1 MNVRIALF
9 KFLVLLCIF
18 SCSESTDPLKN
29 YERGV
34 KAFNSNN
41 FERAIK
47 LFSLSINSK
56 PNPKAYS
63 YRAESY
69 LNIGDTCNYCLDLLK
84 IAENPEWLILDNAAY
99 FDYDLCEYT
108 VISYKIP
115 DSLKQAHPSIDHF
128 IITYHRCSSDSLLEI
143 VSKNKDFTWS
153 SDISDIQDEPLF
165 NLITENMPEFIG
177 GNSARKKYFETN
189 IKYPETASL
198 KGIEG
203 TVYVSFIVNTDGSI
217 SSAKLLKG
225 IGSGCDE
232 EALRLI
238 KNMPKWKPGIQ
249 SGKKVRV
256 RVNLPV
262 YFKIQGQSK

>member
-18 SCSESTDPLKN
+18 SCSESTDPIKN

-56 PNPKAYS
+56 PNPEAYS

-84 IAENPEWLILDNAAY
+84 IAENPEWLALENE
-99 FDYDLCEYT
+99 FPLNDLCKHTFIRFE
-108 VISYKIP
+108 IP
-115 DSLKQAHPSIDHF
+115 DSLKLAHPLIDHF
-128 IITYHRCSSDSLLEI
+128 KITYYGCGGSDSIMEI

-153 SDISDIQDEPLF
+153 SDISDIQDDPLF
-165 NLITENMPEFIG
+165 IIAEDQPEFIG
-177 GNSARKKYFETN
+177 GDAARNKYFEKN
-189 IKYPETASL
+189 IKYPETARL
-198 KGIEG
+198 NGIVG
-203 TVYVSFIVNTDGSI
+203 IVYVSFIVNPDGSI
-217 SSAKLLKG
+217 SSVGLLKG

-256 RVNLPV
+256 KINIPV
-262 YFKIQGQSK
+262 YFKIHGQSK

>member
-18 SCSESTDPLKN
+18 SCSESRDPRKN
-29 YERGV
+29 YEMGV

-56 PNPKAYS
+56 PNPETYS

-84 IAENPEWLILDNAAY
+84 IAENPEWLELENE
-99 FDYDLCEYT
+99 FPDLCKHTFIRFE
-108 VISYKIP
+108 IP
-115 DSLKQAHPSIDHF
+115 DSLNQAHPSIDHF
-128 IITYHRCSSDSLLEI
+128 KITYYGCNGSDSIMEI

-153 SDISDIQDEPLF
+153 SDISDIQDDPIFTIAEVQPA
-165 NLITENMPEFIG
+165 FIG
-177 GNSARKKYFETN
+177 GDAARNKYFEINT
-189 IKYPETASL
+189 KYPETARL
-198 KGIEG
+198 NRIVG
-203 TVYVSFIVNTDGSI
+203 TVYVSFIVNSDGSI
-217 SSAKLLKG
+217 SSVGLLKG
-225 IGSGCDE
+225 IDSGCDE

>member
-1 MNVRIALF
+1 MNIRVAIF
-9 KFLVLLCIF
+9 ECLVLISIF
-18 SCSESTDPLKN
+18 SCSESTDPIKN

-56 PNPKAYS
+56 PNPEAYS

-84 IAENPEWLILDNAAY
+84 ITENPEWLILDNAAY
-99 FDYDLCEYT
+99 FDYDLCKHT
-108 VISYKIP
+108 VISYEIP

-128 IITYHRCSSDSLLEI
+128 IITYYRCSSDSISEI

-165 NLITENMPEFIG
+165 IIAEVQPAFFG
-177 GNSARKKYFETN
+177 GDAARNKYFETN
-189 IKYPETASL
+189 IKYPETARL
-198 KGIEG
+198 NGIAG
-203 TVYVSFIVNTDGSI
+203 IVYVTFIVNSDGTI
-217 SSAKLLKG
+217 SSVGLLKG

-238 KNMPKWKPGIQ
+238 RNMPKWKPGVQ

-262 YFKIQGQSK
+262 YFKLPSQSK